1 MLAQINKPQIWTQF
15 VFILGTMNSTRG
27 GMNDS
32 NPCLGNEMGAGRIRE
47 HEPIKL
53 ASPTYPL
60 LRLNYWLVSF
70 WVIHTLGFH

>member
-32 NPCLGNEMGAGRIRE
+32 NLRLGNKMGAGRIHE

-53 ASPTYPL
+53 ASPT
-60 LRLNYWLVSF
+60 
-70 WVIHTLGFH
+70 